1 MDVEQIA
8 QVIALSELFYGLRES
23 LPRRLAEVAV
33 VQDMPAGTAII
44 RRDGVTSR
52 IGLLLTGELAYG
64 AHVNGL
70 EVVVLML
77 GPGSWIGLSALF
89 EQRVSRTYIRTM
101 TNGSMLWLDA
111 KDVLRL
117 LAEAPE
123 DAQVVLARARA
134 QFDERLKAINEGIEA
149 AFT

>member
-8 QVIALSELFYGLRES
+8 QVITLSELFYGLGES

-33 VQDMPAGTAII
+33 VQDTPADTMII
-44 RRDGVTSR
+44 RRDGVTAR
-52 IGLLLTGELAYG
+52 IGLLLTGELAYS

-70 EVVVLML
+70 EVVALML

-101 TNGSMLWLDA
+101 TCGSMLWLDA
-111 KDVLRL
+111 KDFLRL

-123 DAQVVLARARA
+123 DAQVVMERARA
-134 QFDERLKAINEGIEA
+134 QFEARMKAINEGIEA
-149 AFT
+149 ASK

>member
-8 QVIALSELFYGLRES
+8 RVIALSELFYGLRES

-33 VQDMPAGTAII
+33 VQDMPANTTII

-52 IGLLLTGELAYG
+52 IGLLLTGKLAYS

-70 EVVVLML
+70 EVVALML

-89 EQRVSRTYIRTM
+89 EQRVSRNYIRTM
-101 TNGSMLWLDA
+101 THGSMLWLDA

-123 DAQVVLARARA
+123 DGQVVLARARA
-134 QFDERLKAINEGIEA
+134 QFDERMKAINEGIEA
-149 AFT
+149 ASK

>member
-8 QVIALSELFYGLRES
+8 QVITLSELFYGLRES

-33 VQDMPAGTAII
+33 VQDMPANTMII

-52 IGLLLTGELAYG
+52 MGLLLTGELAYS
-64 AHVNGL
+64 AHVDGL
-70 EVVVLML
+70 EVVALML

-89 EQRVSRTYIRTM
+89 EQHVSRTYIRTM
-101 TNGSMLWLDA
+101 THGSMLWLDA

-123 DAQVVLARARA
+123 DAQVVMERARA
-134 QFDERLKAINEGIEA
+134 QFEARMKAINEGIEA
-149 AFT
+149 ASK

>member
-1 MDVEQIA
+1 MDVEQTA

-33 VQDMPAGTAII
+33 VQDMPANTTII

-52 IGLLLTGELAYG
+52 IGLLLTGKLAYS

-70 EVVVLML
+70 EVVALML
-77 GPGSWIGLSALF
+77 GPGSWVGLSALF
-89 EQRVSRTYIRTM
+89 EQRASRTYIRTM

-123 DAQVVLARARA
+123 DAQVVLERARS
-134 QFDERLKAINEGIEA
+134 QFEARMKAINEGIEA
-149 AFT
+149 ASK